1 MLAVIR
7 SQSGMWWES
16 RRLLQHLRSPAAPPP
31 HPCSPPPGLPQ
42 PSQPTRCPGDPS
54 PRCHQGWSHPVW
66 PGIRMG
72 LSSPLLPSRIP
83 PCPRP
88 LRAQGGRDASRQHK
102 ADGVW
107 ASLRSHRN
115 ERCLTTYPC
124 LPATRGAAL
133 TRGRTQHTRL
143 GCPRASPWHRAP
155 PWHQGARLERCQLQL
170 HAGPGCPP

>member
-88 LRAQGGRDASRQHK
+88 LRAQGGRDASRQPRQTGYGLPYAPTEMKGALQHIHVYQLRGGCPDPRPDP
-102 ADGVW
+102 AHTARVSPCQPLAPG
-107 ASLRSHRN
+107 ASLAPGRS
-115 ERCLTTYPC
+115 P
-124 LPATRGAAL
+124 
-133 TRGRTQHTRL
+133 
-143 GCPRASPWHRAP
+143 
-155 PWHQGARLERCQLQL
+155 
-170 HAGPGCPP
+170 